1 MSIIGT
7 HFTIL
12 YLLDCYQIR
21 SDDMSNLIDITA
33 KIGGILLFLT
43 LIGIGILLICNK
55 ERPRGFLFLLAGL
68 ALILI
73 YIKTFFSP

>member
-1 MSIIGT
+1 
-7 HFTIL
+7 
-12 YLLDCYQIR
+12 
-21 SDDMSNLIDITA
+21 MSNLIDITA

-43 LIGIGILLICNK
+43 LIAIGILLIRNK

-73 YIKTFFSP
+73 YIKTFFAP